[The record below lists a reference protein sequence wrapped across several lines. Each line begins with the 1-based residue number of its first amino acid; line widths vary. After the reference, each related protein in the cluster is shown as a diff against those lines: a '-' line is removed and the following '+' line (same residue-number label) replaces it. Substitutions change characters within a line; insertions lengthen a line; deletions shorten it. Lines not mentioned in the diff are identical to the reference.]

1 MATIKDIKQAIIN
14 AIKQSKMTQ
23 TELAR
28 AINVSASTI
37 SKYVHGKSMPTLHNF
52 FKLCKVLDLF
62 SLPILNEPIQKN
74 SKTKNKQK

>member
-1 MATIKDIKQAIIN
+1 MATIKDIKQAIID

-37 SKYVHGKSMPTLHNF
+37 SKYVHGKSMPTLHIF

-62 SLPILNEPIQKN
+62 SLPILNEQIGRA
-74 SKTKNKQK
+74 SCRERV

>member
-1 MATIKDIKQAIIN
+1 MATIKDIKQAIID

-23 TELAR
+23 TEL
-28 AINVSASTI
+28 ASTI

>member
-1 MATIKDIKQAIIN
+1 MATIKDIKQAIID

-52 FKLCKVLDLF
+52 F
-62 SLPILNEPIQKN
+62 
-74 SKTKNKQK
+74 